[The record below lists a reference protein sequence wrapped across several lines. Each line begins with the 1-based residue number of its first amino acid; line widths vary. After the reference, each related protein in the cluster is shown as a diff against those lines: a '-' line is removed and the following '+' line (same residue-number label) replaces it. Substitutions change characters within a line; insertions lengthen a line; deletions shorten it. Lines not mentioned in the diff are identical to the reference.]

1 MCAPQTQ
8 RLCSCLRAGLESQ
21 QAPSIKLQMSGGC
34 SHAQQGI
41 AANEE
46 GTRMRAALGPR
57 QLEGG
62 GWRVGDVSGVTV
74 AGDGAVWALYR

>member
-1 MCAPQTQ
+1 
-8 RLCSCLRAGLESQ
+8 
-21 QAPSIKLQMSGGC
+21 MSGGC